1 VFDEPIRSERQ
12 PLVASLASGLK
23 RFYARSIWPAAK
35 DFENIKCVMNS
46 PVREFLEANTP
57 EAGRRVNLERRGQQG
72 EQEIDALPG
81 DPQSSPLD
89 SRARS
94 RTGGPIEVPGDGL
107 CMAALGCMEMF
118 ECHGLSTDSSRPWT
132 GYG

>member
-1 VFDEPIRSERQ
+1 MFDEPIRSERQ

-81 DPQSSPLD
+81 DPQSSLGFPRTVMRDCASSILD
-89 SRARS
+89 REAR
-94 RTGGPIEVPGDGL
+94 R
-107 CMAALGCMEMF
+107 
-118 ECHGLSTDSSRPWT
+118 
-132 GYG
+132 